1 MKSRILLF
9 RFLAVLILALAG
21 CGKPVIHGK
30 VTDLE
35 GRPVSGAFVSIEYTR
50 FVAITA
56 EDGGYEL
63 DYPPGEL
70 TLTVSKSGYEAMEM
84 SLSLPTKRR
93 YAAPVVQLQ
102 PVGTGHRGTVA
113 RREGEE
119 PPEEDEADL
128 LAQVREV
135 STQVKRQKKTVDEI
149 RDMGVALY
157 GWLSDAVEAGVP
169 GQQAIDVRAQYSP
182 ISRSQLERLL
192 VPKYIQRLPE
202 TDGWG
207 HPYEVRVNLHDLG
220 SRHIFVI
227 RSPGR
232 DGSFSSSV
240 YTFGGF
246 PPRSF
251 DEDIVWA
258 DGDFIRWPDVT
269 EM

>member
-1 MKSRILLF
+1 MKSRILYAGL
-9 RFLAVLILALAG
+9 LLLLLPGLAG
-21 CGKPVIHGK
+21 CGKPVIYGK
-30 VTDLE
+30 VTDTA
-35 GRPVSGAFVSIEYTR
+35 GQPVSGAFVSIDETR

-56 EDGGYEL
+56 EDGSYEL

-70 TLTVSKSGYEAMEM
+70 TLVASKSGYDTMEM

-93 YAAPVVQLQ
+93 YAAPVLQLQ
-102 PVGTGHRGTVA
+102 PLDREQGGTVA
-113 RREGEE
+113 RRGRES
-119 PPEEDEADL
+119 PEEDEVDL
-128 LAQVREV
+128 LAQVRDV
-135 STQVKRQKKTVDEI
+135 SSQIKRQQKTVDEI
-149 RDMGVALY
+149 RDMGTALFS
-157 GWLSDAVEAGVP
+157 WLNDAVEGGVP

-202 TDGWG
+202 TDAWG

-220 SRHIFVI
+220 SRHVFVI

-240 YTFGGF
+240 YTSGGF
-246 PPRSF
+246 PPQSF

-258 DGDFIRWPDVT
+258 DGYFVRWPDVT